1 MTTSGRSSLLEA
13 ETVDVDALVERFT
26 RKFGRAGNAPL
37 VFRAPGRVNLL
48 GEHTDRT
55 GGLVFPCGIDRGT
68 HLVVRRNGED
78 RYRFASTNF
87 ELMGELGPDEIGRT
101 WGDTWINYPLG
112 VMDRFRRRGATL
124 DGIDCLFSGNIPN
137 GAGLSSSASIEIVTA
152 LALDALY
159 GTGIE
164 RMELVKMA
172 QAAENEFVG
181 MSCGIMDQFAVAM
194 ARDGHAMLLDC
205 ATLEHRQVPLALGT
219 HVLVVANT
227 NQRRELN
234 ESAYNERVA
243 ESDRA
248 FGIVAGPLDVE
259 RLGDVTPAMLESV
272 RDRFDDDPVAWRRA
286 LHVATENER
295 VRVAVPAL
303 EAGDLARFGEL
314 MDASHASLRDRH
326 EVSSGP
332 LDALV
337 SLARARPGTLG
348 ARLTGAGF
356 GGCTVNLVEAAGA
369 EAFAREVGAAYTK
382 ETGLTADFYRVHP
395 GPGAARVER

>member
-1 MTTSGRSSLLEA
+1 MSAPSALLEA
-13 ETVDVDALVERFT
+13 ETVDVAALVDRFT
-26 RKFGRAGNAPL
+26 RKFGRAGDAPL
-37 VFRAPGRVNLL
+37 VFHAPGRVNLL

-68 HLVVRRNGED
+68 HLVVRRNGEH

-87 ELMGELGPDEIGRT
+87 ELMGELGPEEIERT

-112 VMDRFRRRGATL
+112 IMDRFRRRGVAL
-124 DGIDCLFSGNIPN
+124 DGVDCLFSGNIPN
-137 GAGLSSSASIEIVTA
+137 GVGLSSSASIEIVMA
-152 LALDALY
+152 LALDALHA
-159 GTGIE
+159 TGIE

-194 ARDGHAMLLDC
+194 ARDGHAVLLDC
-205 ATLEHRQVPLALGT
+205 ATLEHRQVPLALGE

-243 ESDRA
+243 ECDRA
-248 FGIVAGPLDVE
+248 LAVLAAPLGVE
-259 RLGDVTPAMLESV
+259 RLGQVTPSMLESV
-272 RDRFDDDPVAWRRA
+272 RARFDDDPVAWRRA
-286 LHVATENER
+286 LHIATENER

-303 EAGDLARFGEL
+303 EAGHLARFGEL
-314 MDASHASLRDRH
+314 MDASHASLRDLY

-337 SLARARPGTLG
+337 SLARERPGTLG

-369 EAFAREVGAAYTK
+369 RAFAREVGAAYTR

-395 GPGAARVER
+395 GPGATRVTR